1 MLPAETHTIVLGAG
15 TGGAAVAGLL
25 AEHDTDPVLLLEA
38 GPDYGPRSSPA
49 WPGDMLDA
57 RVVPT
62 SHDWGHSSEG
72 TYPDRVLD
80 FPRARIVGGCS
91 AHNGCTAAVGAHADW
106 DGWAAAGN
114 PGWAATDVEPLI
126 DLVRERFRVRA
137 LCLDELT
144 PVQRTFVEAGCAAGL
159 PLAHDLH
166 ELTAGVGIGPMAAN
180 VVDGVRFNSA
190 FAFLDPV
197 RDAEHLTIAGDVTV
211 DRVIIEG
218 DAARGVRVVHDGG
231 RTREIRAERVVV
243 AGGAYGSPAI
253 LLRSGIGPAADLRAH
268 GIAVVADRPG
278 VGANLLD
285 HPCVALDFAG
295 SDLFHDALAATAW
308 HPDEQ
313 TVGRARS
320 SRCDDGPY
328 DIHVFLVA
336 GANTGHPGL
345 PPISMYG
352 GAMRARSQG
361 RVTLRDARP
370 GSLPRI
376 DHRYLSDADG
386 HDLQVLEEARELLER
401 MAAHDDLA
409 AYLGERVTPATFD
422 IRARVVNYC
431 HPVGTC
437 AMGPAGDAGAVA
449 DAHGR
454 VHGVD
459 ALYVADASLMPTIT
473 RGNPN
478 LPVAVIAAKVVH
490 DMLGIDKR
498 AAKRSSLATR

>member
-1 MLPAETHTIVLGAG
+1 MDTHTIVIGAG
-15 TGGAAVAGLL
+15 TGGATLAGLL
-25 AEHDTDPVLLLEA
+25 AEHGDDPVLLLEA
-38 GPDYGPRSSPA
+38 GPDYGPRSSAA
-49 WPGDMLDA
+49 WPADMLDA

-62 SHDWGHSSEG
+62 SHDWGHNSEA

-80 FPRARIVGGCS
+80 FPRAKLVGGCS

-106 DGWAAAGN
+106 DGWAALGN
-114 PGWAATDVEPLI
+114 PGWATADVEPLL

-137 LCLDELT
+137 LSLDELT
-144 PVQRTFVEAGCAAGL
+144 PVQRAFVEAGIAQGL

-197 RDAEHLTIAGDVTV
+197 RERLTIESGVAVE
-211 DRVIIEG
+211 RVLVEG
-218 DAARGVRVVHDGG
+218 GRARGVVVDGRV
-231 RTREIRAERVVV
+231 IRAERVVV
-243 AGGAYGSPAI
+243 AGGAYGSPAL
-253 LLRSGIGPAADLRAH
+253 LLRSGIGPADDLRAL
-268 GIAVVADRPG
+268 GIEVVADRPG

-295 SDLFHDALAATAW
+295 SARFREALASSEW

-320 SRCDDGPY
+320 SQCDDGPY

-361 RVTLRDARP
+361 RVTLRDADPR
-370 GSLPRI
+370 SLPLI
-376 DHRYLSDADG
+376 DHRYLSDP
-386 HDLQVLEEARELLER
+386 HDLQVLTEARALLER
-401 MAAHDDLA
+401 MAAESEFA
-409 AYLGERVTPATFD
+409 SFLGERVTPLDFD

-431 HPVGTC
+431 HPAGSC
-437 AMGPAGDAGAVA
+437 RMGPDA
-449 DAHGR
+449 DAVVDATGQ
-454 VHGVD
+454 VHGID
-459 ALYVADASLMPTIT
+459 GLYVADASVMPTIT

-478 LPVAVIAAKVVH
+478 LPTAVIAAKIAGGLVGVDIGQVEAAVH
-490 DMLGIDKR
+490 
-498 AAKRSSLATR
+498 